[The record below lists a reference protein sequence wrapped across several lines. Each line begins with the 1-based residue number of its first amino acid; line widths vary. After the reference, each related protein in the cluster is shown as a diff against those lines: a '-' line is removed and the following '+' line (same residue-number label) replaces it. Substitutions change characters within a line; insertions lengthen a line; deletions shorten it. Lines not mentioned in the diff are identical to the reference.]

1 MRSMYHQPNHG
12 LKFFIILL
20 VAATSFIGYKFYQNQ
35 NLFQNELDSL
45 REAQIARD
53 FESVN
58 HKVSVMPDADKK
70 NWIDIQKKVKDA
82 VVQVFNQMTHFNWLE
97 PYKTPGQVEAFGS
110 GFFINENGDLLT
122 NYHVVEASSG
132 LQIQIPSLGKQQLD
146 VEIIGV
152 SPDRDIALLRLTEES
167 KNIVKKNLGN
177 IPYIELGDSDSV
189 VRTQEI
195 LALGYPLAQQSL
207 KSTQGIVSGREQ
219 SYIQIT
225 APINPGSSGGPSL
238 DADGKVIGINNAG
251 IPSAQN
257 VGYIIPISDV
267 KSAIN
272 DLYKVKLLRRPILGG
287 IFTPSTEDI
296 ISYLG
301 NPSGGGWYVS
311 RVLHNSLLEKV
322 GVKSGDMIYEIN
334 GHRVDRF
341 GDVSVGW
348 AEEKVSVLALLN
360 RYVVGDQIHLVVY
373 RASERKDFRFKLK
386 LSEIMPI
393 RKVFPEFEK
402 VDYEVFAGMVVM
414 SLTLNHVLGMIQNS
428 PDLMRFAKPG
438 SQDKSYLIVTNILP
452 NSATYRARIFTAGAI
467 LDEVNGERVRTL
479 GQFRKAVL
487 KGKDSNFI
495 TLKVDDVASESIFL
509 VLPKDKVLN
518 QEDELSRR
526 FFYKVSPLVTQL
538 KEVKNV

>member
-1 MRSMYHQPNHG
+1 MYHQPNHG